1 MYVDWFIG
9 LDQWSESKAM
19 SISQFFHREYRG
31 SMLQAGGKVSFPL
44 VSDTSLHSPAAPS
57 LVPALQTSH
66 PLDYVVPLFPSTGL
80 SAASVLFLSFSL

>member
-31 SMLQAGGKVSFPL
+31 SMLQAGGKVGEL
-44 VSDTSLHSPAAPS
+44 RH
-57 LVPALQTSH
+57 
-66 PLDYVVPLFPSTGL
+66 
-80 SAASVLFLSFSL
+80 FSEVHGVFVATA